1 MVDLPTILPKN
12 FHPQSRVWVYQANRT
27 FTMGEIFEL
36 EPLLEDFV
44 ASWKS
49 HGAAVKGYATV
60 LYGQFILIMAD
71 ETATT
76 VGGCST
82 DSSVHVI
89 KAIEKMTGVQMFN
102 RTLLAFY
109 IKDKVQTVPQAQ
121 LNYALEN
128 GLLTLDTLYFNN
140 LVNTKAT
147 LETEWLQPIAKS
159 WLAKTITVK

>member
-12 FHPQSRVWVYQANRT
+12 FDPQSRVWVYQANRT

-44 ASWKS
+44 ASWNS
-49 HGAAVKGYATV
+49 HGAKVKGYATV
-60 LYGQFILIMAD
+60 LYGQFIIIMAD
-71 ETATT
+71 ETAIT

-89 KAIEKMTGVQMFN
+89 KAIEQLTGVQMFN

-109 IKDKVQTVPQAQ
+109 IKDKVQTIPQAQ

-128 GLLTLDTLYFNN
+128 GLITMETLYFNN
-140 LVNTKAT
+140 LVSTKTA
-147 LETEWLQPIAKS
+147 LETDWLQPISKS
-159 WLAKTITVK
+159 WLAKKITVK

>member
-44 ASWKS
+44 SSWKS
-49 HGAAVKGYATV
+49 HGAKVKGYATV

-89 KAIEKMTGVQMFN
+89 KAIEQMTGVQMFN

-121 LNYALEN
+121 LNYAIEN
-128 GLLTLDTLYFNN
+128 GLLSMDTLYFNN
-140 LVNTKAT
+140 LVNTKAM
-147 LETEWLQPIAKS
+147 LESEWLQPIANS
-159 WLAKTITVK
+159 WLTKTITVK

>member
-12 FHPQSRVWVYQANRT
+12 FDPQSRVWVYQANRT

-44 ASWKS
+44 ASWNS
-49 HGAAVKGYATV
+49 HGAKVKGYATV
-60 LYGQFILIMAD
+60 LYGQFIIIMAD
-71 ETATT
+71 ETAIT

-89 KAIEKMTGVQMFN
+89 KAIEQLTGVQMFN

-109 IKDKVQTVPQAQ
+109 IKDKVQTIPQAQ

-128 GLLTLDTLYFNN
+128 GLITMETLYFNN
-140 LVNTKAT
+140 LVSTKAA
-147 LETEWLQPIAKS
+147 LETDWLQPISKS
-159 WLAKTITVK
+159 WLAKKITVK

>member
-12 FHPQSRVWVYQANRT
+12 FDPKSRVWVYQSNRT
-27 FTMGEIFEL
+27 FTMGEIFEI
-36 EPLLEDFV
+36 EPLLENFV
-44 ASWKS
+44 ENWKS
-49 HGAAVKGYATV
+49 HGLRV
-60 LYGQFILIMAD
+60 LYGQFIVIMAD

-89 KAIEKMTGVQMFN
+89 KAIEQLTGVQMFN

-109 IKDKVQTVPQAQ
+109 VKDKVQTVPQAQ

-128 GLLTLDTLYFNN
+128 GLLSMDTLYFNN

-147 LETEWLQPIAKS
+147 LETEWLQPISKS
-159 WLAKTITVK
+159 WLAQSIQVK